1 MSKIKKQKK
10 ENANKSPSNLLKN
23 GIDSIVFLFE
33 NKNNEYHKNISEYQI
48 IINNL
53 QIKNKN
59 LTKENYILKNNNIR
73 QNQLIE
79 ELRNEN
85 NKLKNII
92 NNIKGK
98 LNIDLSLSNIKDN
111 NIKNNNSI
119 INNNI
124 INNSI
129 INNNNIINKSI
140 INNKINKLN
149 KSKYLDNNNRT
160 RNISNISGPIPC
172 YSNKDNFLTDRFHR
186 KNNVLGNNIIKK
198 NEFRN
203 NKRLFVKKKLEND
216 LSFNDYLLKIKDNYY
231 SRQRSRQRTK
241 NNSFNQN
248 TFSNDLNNSNDYR
261 SESKNILIK
270 RREIRNKLRF
280 NSVNNINDNDND
292 NVNDGVNLRSLNNL
306 AYSNNLLDNY
316 INDSKKVQIYN
327 TIELY

>member
-1 MSKIKKQKK
+1 M
-10 ENANKSPSNLLKN
+10 
-23 GIDSIVFLFE
+23 
-33 NKNNEYHKNISEYQI
+33 
-48 IINNL
+48 

-59 LTKENYILKNNNIR
+59 LAKENYILKNNNIR

-129 INNNNIINKSI
+129 INNNNIINKRI
-140 INNKINKLN
+140 INNRINKLN

-186 KNNVLGNNIIKK
+186 KNNVLGNNMIKK

-216 LSFNDYLLKIKDNYY
+216 VSFNDYLLQIKDNYY

-248 TFSNDLNNSNDYR
+248 TFSNDLNNSNDYL
-261 SESKNILIK
+261 SESKNKLIK

-280 NSVNNINDNDND
+280 NSVNNINDNDNED
-292 NVNDGVNLRSLNNL
+292 VNLRALNNL